1 MGEFELANIDKET
14 VGLLGFWLFTA
25 IQFAKGKV
33 WRESWTAGVSML
45 APFGLAA
52 VVVFG
57 GPLANQYAQTTAILF
72 LIASGTYAV
81 TKAKA

>member
-1 MGEFELANIDKET
+1 MEFDFDRET
-14 VGLLGFWLFTA
+14 IGLLGFWLFTA

-33 WRESWTAGVSML
+33 WRESWTAGVSL
-45 APFGLAA
+45 VAPFVLGA

-57 GPLANQYAQTTAILF
+57 GPLAHQYAQTTAILF